1 MPWFWQGLKGIEKAM
16 TYGEMKEP
24 WRGSDKPELEIE
36 CLEENVELTAIGLM
50 ELYRNS
56 CFDLQRYVEVV
67 PKNLREFSMD
77 IYFSEVRTFQADTD
91 ARNLG
96 ITDNPDSRINSSGSD
111 AKKVKDIHPVFSS
124 NDTMPGSVDSRP
136 FVALRFTHCEFN
148 MDSVADYF
156 ADMSKNPEKKRPTI
170 KIRWGTCTPLASRLG
185 PNMFNEN
192 RDANAISR
200 VEPVNDATDP
210 NQMPLNTVS
219 PNAQQNVS
227 SMDSLTNVHGRPPQK
242 VGTTGRNIS
251 ETERTKVGLKD
262 LAKNTIG
269 SIKDDIQDT
278 AAGLVSGVTNAIDS
292 FSLQP
297 NGIGN
302 VHGTQIGGFAGNLL
316 DNAVGNLTAKLLLDN
331 VHGAGGLG
339 SLQDAI
345 NGGLINA
352 VGNLIQGQLNSG
364 GSAASAIAGGGGS
377 GVGDRIHEL
386 GIDSSPDG
394 NLNAKVHDPIA
405 QAQIGPLNDN
415 VYGGVNTGVDS
426 TPDGNLNN
434 NIHE

>member
-1 MPWFWQGLKGIEKAM
+1 
-16 TYGEMKEP
+16 
-24 WRGSDKPELEIE
+24 
-36 CLEENVELTAIGLM
+36 
-50 ELYRNS
+50 
-56 CFDLQRYVEVV
+56 
-67 PKNLREFSMD
+67 
-77 IYFSEVRTFQADTD
+77 
-91 ARNLG
+91 
-96 ITDNPDSRINSSGSD
+96 
-111 AKKVKDIHPVFSS
+111 
-124 NDTMPGSVDSRP
+124 
-136 FVALRFTHCEFN
+136 
-148 MDSVADYF
+148 
-156 ADMSKNPEKKRPTI
+156 
-170 KIRWGTCTPLASRLG
+170 
-185 PNMFNEN
+185 
-192 RDANAISR
+192 
-200 VEPVNDATDP
+200 
-210 NQMPLNTVS
+210 
-219 PNAQQNVS
+219 
-227 SMDSLTNVHGRPPQK
+227 MDSLTNVHGRPPQK

-339 SLQDAI
+339 SIQDAI

-364 GSAASAIAGGGGS
+364 GSAASAIVGGGS

-394 NLNAKVHDPIA
+394 NLNAKVHDPIT
-405 QAQIGPLNDN
+405 QAQTGPLNDN